1 MNAQAYWPERPE
13 NRKHKTATIICVP
26 VGTLD
31 ASRSSRLA
39 RLSSTS
45 TFECPEERSI
55 NLCKTLGI
63 DLVLVQRDKP
73 TPQNT
78 RRARSHLSS
87 DPGKL
92 GPASQGAPPP
102 VVRIC
107 RKEKTPI
114 RGICWGARKPWGE
127 HACERRHPFAS
138 RPRYHATLHD
148 RLLLTVFY
156 VMVACTRGWHSKAQ

>member
-1 MNAQAYWPERPE
+1 MPW
-13 NRKHKTATIICVP
+13 
-26 VGTLD
+26 
-31 ASRSSRLA
+31 RSSRLA
-39 RLSSTS
+39 RLPSTS

-55 NLCKTLGI
+55 NLCRLKAPIWSWFSEISPLF
-63 DLVLVQRDKP
+63 
-73 TPQNT
+73 QNT

-114 RGICWGARKPWGE
+114 RGIFWGARKAMGRARLRTQAP
-127 HACERRHPFAS
+127 PFAS

-156 VMVACTRGWHSKAQ
+156 VTVACTRGWHWKAQYCSIPTASTISLARPRVG